1 MVSKSSLIMTP
12 KDSLLMVPK
21 GSEKFLNNGSKRFLS
36 HSSKRFL
43 NNDSKKFPKS
53 TLKVKML
60 KKTKSKFAAGQ
71 LKSPRSPLQHSTQ
84 SLIFAYPIMH
94 NGQILFKN
102 LSTFAVKLSECL
114 TTLKHYAL

>member
-12 KDSLLMVPK
+12 KDSLFMVPK

-36 HSSKRFL
+36 HGSKRFL
-43 NNDSKKFPKS
+43 NHDSKNFPKS

-60 KKTKSKFAAGQ
+60 KKTKSKLAAGQ

-102 LSTFAVKLSECL
+102 LSAFAVKLSECL

>member
-1 MVSKSSLIMTP
+1 MVPKSSLIMAP
-12 KDSLLMVPK
+12 KDSLFIVPK
-21 GSEKFLNNGSKRFLS
+21 VFEKLLNNGSRRFLNHGSKRFLN
-36 HSSKRFL
+36 HG
-43 NNDSKKFPKS
+43 SKKFPKS
-53 TLKVKML
+53 TLKIKML
-60 KKTKSKFAAGQ
+60 KKTKTKFAAGQ